1 MQKQYAYIMS
11 KKLHHINEQPAF
23 FSTRGGFT
31 SVPLFAAGGFAAAG
45 FAAAGFA
52 AAGFGLE
59 RCGPL
64 RVVPW
69 DFAAGVSL
77 FLSKLFKASCTRGS
91 I

>member
-1 MQKQYAYIMS
+1 MFKNNMRTS
-11 KKLHHINEQPAF
+11 CLEKLHHINEQPAF
-23 FSTRGGFT
+23 FLLESVGSVGFGPGGFT
-31 SVPLFAAGGFAAAG
+31 TAG
-45 FAAAGFA
+45 FATAVFGLLRV
-52 AAGFGLE
+52 GLE